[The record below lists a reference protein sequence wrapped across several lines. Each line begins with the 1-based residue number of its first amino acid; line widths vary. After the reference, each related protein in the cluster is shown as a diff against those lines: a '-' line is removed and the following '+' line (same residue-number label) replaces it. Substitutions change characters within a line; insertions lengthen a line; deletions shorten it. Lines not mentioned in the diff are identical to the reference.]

1 MAAMAAGGLLLLSF
15 AAFALERK
23 VETQEIRLLST
34 PGGRVV
40 VPKYG
45 YGLLAFRHMN
55 EPGMPHFTVLD
66 PIADR
71 TVVKIT
77 AAAPEALETY
87 PIALAVFPDRRR
99 FVVSAATKNY
109 SKKRSLWLLFYDTEG
124 NLTHHERITPF
135 NASLLA
141 VAPDGAVWGL
151 GCNEKTAEDRN
162 SVEPVLYQWSE
173 NGRLLNKLLAQRDFT
188 PADGV
193 LSGAPTCPGDVVAGM
208 GSSALA
214 ASRDRVVLFDAGS
227 GILAEISASGQVLG
241 VYTPPRRQ
249 LPNGKPAPGRG
260 LAVTGDGEIYAAFDR
275 ICRFDRATKTWAPVE
290 DLPALAGSA
299 MIFGGAGNQV
309 LRSGESGDRFHF
321 RLVTLK

>member
-1 MAAMAAGGLLLLSF
+1 MAAMAAGGLLLLCF
-15 AAFALERK
+15 AAVALERK

-34 PGGRVV
+34 PGGRVT

-45 YGLLAFRHMN
+45 YGLLVFRHMN

-77 AAAPEALETY
+77 AEAPEALETY

-124 NLTHHERITPF
+124 NLRHHERITPF

-151 GCNEKTAEDRN
+151 GCNEKTAEDKN

-173 NGRLLNKLLAQRDFT
+173 NGRFLNKLLAQRDFT

-208 GSSALA
+208 GTSALA

-249 LPNGKPAPGRG
+249 LRNGKPASSWG
-260 LAVTGDGEIYAAFDR
+260 LAVTDDGEIYAAFDR